1 MASALLHGRRAVV
14 TGACRGIGRA
24 IADRFATEGA
34 EVWIIDL
41 PDVIDPTHDVAGTL
55 GVDLADPDAEIAL
68 ARLARELGTV
78 DVVVANAGLVPAWRD
93 SSALDRA
100 EWDRVFAV
108 NVWGP
113 AVMLKTFADALAASG
128 RGSAVLMASINGYR
142 AHAEQILYTATKHAV
157 VGLTRA
163 AALDLG
169 RRGIRVN
176 ALAPGPI
183 ATEALQGRI
192 HSRHAAGG
200 PALDHALAEFA
211 GQTALGRMATE
222 ADVAAAAVLL
232 ACDLSAGVTGTV
244 LPVECGL
251 A

>member
-1 MASALLHGRRAVV
+1 MTRLLEGRRAVV
-14 TGACRGIGRA
+14 TGASRGIGRA
-24 IADRFATEGA
+24 IAERFTAEGA
-34 EVWIIDL
+34 EVWAVDL
-41 PDVIDPTHDVAGTL
+41 PEALDPDQAVAGAL
-55 GVDLADPDAEIAL
+55 GLDLADPGAEQAL
-68 ARLARELGTV
+68 AALAQDFGTV
-78 DVVVANAGLVPAWRD
+78 DVVVANAGLVPPWRRAA
-93 SSALDRA
+93 ALDRA

-128 RGSAVLMASINGYR
+128 RGAAVLTASINGYR
-142 AHAEQILYTATKHAV
+142 AHGEQILYTATKHAV

-169 RRGIRVN
+169 QRGVRVN

-183 ATEALQGRI
+183 ATEALQSRI
-192 HSRHAAGG
+192 QARHAAGG
-200 PALDHALAEFA
+200 PALDEALAAFA

-232 ACDLSAGVTGTV
+232 ACDLSAGVTGTI

>member
-1 MASALLHGRRAVV
+1 MTRLLEGRRAVV
-14 TGACRGIGRA
+14 SGASRGIGRA
-24 IADRFATEGA
+24 IAERFAAEGA
-34 EVWIIDL
+34 EIWVVDL
-41 PDVIDPTHDVAGTL
+41 REALDPDQEVAGAL
-55 GVDLADPDAEIAL
+55 GLDFADPEAERAL
-68 ARLARELGTV
+68 AALAQELGTV
-78 DVVVANAGLVPAWRD
+78 DVVVANAGQVPPWRRVA
-93 SSALDRA
+93 ALDRA

-128 RGSAVLMASINGYR
+128 RGAAVFTASINGYR
-142 AHAEQILYTATKHAV
+142 AHGEQILYTATKHAV

-169 RRGIRVN
+169 RRGVRVN

-183 ATEALQGRI
+183 ATEALQSRI
-192 HSRHAAGG
+192 QRRHAAGG
-200 PALDHALAEFA
+200 PALDEVLAAFA

-222 ADVAAAAVLL
+222 ADVAAAALLL
-232 ACDLSAGVTGTV
+232 ACDLSAGVTGTI

>member
-1 MASALLHGRRAVV
+1 MTTLLEGRRAVV
-14 TGACRGIGRA
+14 TGASRGIGRA
-24 IADRFATEGA
+24 IAERFVAEGA
-34 EVWIIDL
+34 QVWVVDL
-41 PDVIDPTHDVAGTL
+41 PAALDPDQEVAGAL
-55 GVDLADPDAEIAL
+55 GLDLADPAAEQAL
-68 ARLARELGTV
+68 AALAQELGTV
-78 DVVVANAGLVPAWRD
+78 DVVVANAGQVPPWRGVA
-93 SSALDRA
+93 SLERA
-100 EWDRVFAV
+100 QWDRVFAV

-128 RGSAVLMASINGYR
+128 RGAAVLTASINGYR
-142 AHAEQILYTATKHAV
+142 AHGEQILYTATKHAV

-183 ATEALQGRI
+183 ATGALRGRI
-192 HSRHAAGG
+192 QARHAAGG
-200 PALDHALAEFA
+200 PALDDVLAEFA

-222 ADVAAAAVLL
+222 SDVAAAALLL
-232 ACDLSAGVTGTV
+232 ACDLSAGVTGTI

>member
-1 MASALLHGRRAVV
+1 
-14 TGACRGIGRA
+14 
-24 IADRFATEGA
+24 
-34 EVWIIDL
+34 
-41 PDVIDPTHDVAGTL
+41 
-55 GVDLADPDAEIAL
+55 
-68 ARLARELGTV
+68 
-78 DVVVANAGLVPAWRD
+78 
-93 SSALDRA
+93 
-100 EWDRVFAV
+100 VFAV

-128 RGSAVLMASINGYR
+128 RGAAVLMASINSYR
-142 AHAEQILYTATKHAV
+142 AHGEQILYTATKHAV

-169 RRGIRVN
+169 QRGVRVN

-183 ATEALQGRI
+183 ATEALQSRI
-192 HSRHAAGG
+192 QARHAAGG
-200 PALDHALAEFA
+200 PALDEALAAFA

-222 ADVAAAAVLL
+222 ADVAAAALLL
-232 ACDLSAGVTGTV
+232 ACDLSAGVTGTI